1 METHTLVQQQDFVQL
16 LGEPSDAA
24 APVEARVNDADVA
37 RSEENILQ
45 WMSYLP
51 EDCVRTMI
59 DMGWDVTT

>member
-1 METHTLVQQQDFVQL
+1 METYTLVPQQVFVEPF
-16 LGEPSDAA
+16 GELSDA
-24 APVEARVNDADVA
+24 APVEAWVNDADVA

-51 EDCVRTMI
+51 EDCIRTMI